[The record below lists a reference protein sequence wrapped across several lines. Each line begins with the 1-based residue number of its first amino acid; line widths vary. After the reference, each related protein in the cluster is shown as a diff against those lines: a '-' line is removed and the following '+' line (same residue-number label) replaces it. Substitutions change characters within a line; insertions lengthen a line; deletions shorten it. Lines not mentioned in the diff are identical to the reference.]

1 MVKTS
6 IWHQHSI
13 RHYIINVLISFDQ
26 AMSSNPLRSDR
37 VKDIKVFST
46 RQANKLECFLP
57 GKSSAKSYICGKV
70 TKRTT
75 LEEWLKG
82 APLG

>member
-13 RHYIINVLISFDQ
+13 RHYIIDVLISFDQ

-46 RQANKLECFLP
+46 RQANKLECLFLASLQP
-57 GKSSAKSYICGKV
+57 SLIFEGKV
-70 TKRTT
+70 TIRTD
-75 LEEWLKG
+75 LEELLKG
-82 APLG
+82 APFG